1 MGKAVSAF
9 PFETPHFQ
17 GLCNSTIKISS
28 RQKLGMQ
35 CFSLRLNFLFFH
47 KLSKGKKK
55 TNPALW
61 LFLLFLRHKNRKQ
74 KCTSCALFW
83 NFYKNIYRPLRGMSV
98 LGVLH
103 VFPTDDFIRLTSPVL
118 VRWLFKSI
126 LCYIFLF
133 SHMEQICLINGR
145 DSSDVH
151 NSKSLWSISSII
163 QALKYPSI

>member
-17 GLCNSTIKISS
+17 GLCNSTITISS
-28 RQKLGMQ
+28 SQELGMQ

-55 TNPALW
+55 KTKKKNNPALW

-74 KCTSCALFW
+74 KCTGCALFW
-83 NFYKNIYRPLRGMSV
+83 NSYKNIYRPLRGMSV

-103 VFPTDDFIRLTSPVL
+103 VFSTDDFIRLTSPVL

-126 LCYIFLF
+126 LCYISFF
-133 SHMEQICLINGR
+133 SVTWNRFTL
-145 DSSDVH
+145 
-151 NSKSLWSISSII
+151 
-163 QALKYPSI
+163 